1 METHELASLVADAL
15 DNKKATDIILLDV
28 GDLLQICEV
37 FVIAS
42 GGSRR
47 QVLTLAEEVEEQVE
61 ANGRRALRV
70 EGREDAEWV
79 LIDFGDVVVHVFQ
92 PATRDFYSL
101 ERLWGDAPR
110 LEWEPATSDTA

>member
-1 METHELASLVADAL
+1 MESHDLARTIADVL
-15 DNKKATDIILLDV
+15 DEKKAIDIALLDV

-37 FVIAS
+37 FVVAS

-47 QVLTLAEEVEEQVE
+47 QVLTLAESIEERVESI
-61 ANGRRALRV
+61 GRRALRV
-70 EGREDAEWV
+70 EGREDAEWL
-79 LIDFGDVVVHVFQ
+79 LIDFGDVVAHIFQ

-110 LEWEPATSDTA
+110 LEWQPAADPA

>member
-1 METHELASLVADAL
+1 MEPYELASLIADVL
-15 DNKKATDIILLDV
+15 DEKKAADIRLLDV

-37 FVIAS
+37 FVICT

-47 QVLTLAEEVEEQVE
+47 QVLTLAEEVEERAE
-61 ANGRRALRV
+61 AQGRRALRV
-70 EGREDAEWV
+70 EGRPDAQWV

-92 PATRDFYSL
+92 PQTRDFYSL

-110 LEWEPATSDTA
+110 LDWQSATPDPA